1 MSSSPSSPTPSPE
14 SLLPFAD
21 FEAASYAV
29 LDYLRERINLR
40 LWMVTRAE
48 GDDWL
53 VLAARDKAGL
63 ICPGSVF
70 NWQDSFCYHM
80 VAGRGPSIAPD
91 ASRVEVYSN
100 SPIARTIRIGA
111 YIGVPIMRTDG
122 TLFGT
127 LCGIDPEPQ
136 PEEIAAFQPV
146 IELLSRQL
154 ATLFEFEN
162 QFEREQRLRERIEA
176 EAMID
181 DMTSVY
187 NRNGWEKLI
196 EKEEQRCRRYGHT
209 AGILIIDLDD
219 LKDINDSEGHEAGD
233 VLLHQAAKLLQ
244 QCNRASDVI
253 ARLGGDEFGILG
265 VEMNSRQTEALGE
278 RVQQCLADGD
288 INASVGWATRHGE
301 VDINQA
307 IKQADRMMY
316 AHKRRRK
323 HASTER

>member
-1 MSSSPSSPTPSPE
+1 MSSSPSSPKPSPE
-14 SLLPFAD
+14 QLLPFTD

-29 LDYLRERINLR
+29 LDYLRVRIDLR
-40 LWMVTRAE
+40 LWMVTRTE

-53 VLAARDKAGL
+53 ALATRDKAGL
-63 ICPGSVF
+63 VCPGNVF
-70 NWQDSFCYHM
+70 KWQDSFCYHM
-80 VAGRGPSIAPD
+80 VAGRGPRIAPD

-100 SPIARTIRIGA
+100 SPIARTIRIGS
-111 YIGVPIMRTDG
+111 YVGVPIMRADG
-122 TLFGT
+122 SLFGT
-127 LCGIDPEPQ
+127 LCGIDPQPQ
-136 PEEIAAFQPV
+136 PEDITAYQPL

-176 EAMID
+176 EAMLD
-181 DMTSVY
+181 DMTGVY
-187 NRNGWEKLI
+187 NRNGWQKLI
-196 EKEEQRCRRYGHT
+196 EKEEQRCHRYGHT

-219 LKDINDSEGHEAGD
+219 LKDINDSEGHGAGD
-233 VLLHQAAKLLQ
+233 ALLHKAAKLLQ
-244 QCNRASDVI
+244 QCNRASDII

-265 VEMNSRQTEALGE
+265 VEMNSKQTEALGE
-278 RVQQCLADGD
+278 RVQQALTSGD

-323 HASTER
+323 HSAEDP